1 MNKLFLSLAI
11 VLFSSLLL
19 LNLAGCGGNSSNETE
34 NANKPIKLYASTPE
48 EYTQSVLTLLAANE
62 PETFVEFAFP
72 TKEKLRAFIAARVP
86 ENRKEQALEQ
96 IGKGYAQQKA
106 KVLAS
111 FGEIRKAVEKA
122 GGDWKSAKITST
134 NYDLMTENGITGTSI
149 YVGIS
154 AGNKTIEM
162 DLKNCLLING
172 RWYSMNKL
180 KLEELL
186 NPAIGTIIYDGK
198 PLTGARIRLEATRGA
213 PRVYACDSKS
223 DGTFEIEAVYATKT
237 KKGAPAGNYKV
248 LVGKFGNPA
257 DHATGNRDFDA
268 GEVAEL
274 ELIEQSTKEGGS
286 VLEDAASKT
295 QINAKFNNSST
306 TPLRVDVATGVNN
319 LTIDLKSD
327 GTGTVK

>member
-237 KKGAPAGNYKV
+237 KKGAPVGKYKV
-248 LVGKFGNPA
+248 LVGKFGNSP
-257 DHATGNRDFDA
+257 TGVENLNDDFNEA
-268 GEVAEL
+268 AEL
-274 ELIEQSTKEGGS
+274 ELVEQQTESGENVVENIAG
-286 VLEDAASKT
+286 KT
-295 QINAKFNNSST
+295 QINEKFNNSST
-306 TPLRVDVATGVNN
+306 TPLRVNVATGVNN